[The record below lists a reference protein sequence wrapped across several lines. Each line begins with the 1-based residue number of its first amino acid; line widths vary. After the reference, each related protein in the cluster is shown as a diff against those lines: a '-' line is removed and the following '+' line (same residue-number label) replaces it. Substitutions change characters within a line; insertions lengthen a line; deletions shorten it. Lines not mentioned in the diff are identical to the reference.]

1 MRPCRRRLAAP
12 ARLCVLV
19 LGLLLGAAGCGTPRV
34 RVHPDSPRYEFELGS
49 AYLRKGDHLRA
60 QEHLKRFLDL
70 NPGHAVADSAQYL
83 LGQAIFGT
91 KSFAEA
97 AVEFAIFVREFP
109 RSSLRDDAA
118 YQECVCYVQQMLPAG
133 KDPTSAHRARG
144 CFNEL
149 LLRYPETEHAADART
164 YLQEIADRLAEKE
177 LRLGMMFAR
186 QKKYRSA
193 IVYLDELET
202 RYPTSSWVPSSLLL
216 KARCQLRLSENDAA
230 ITTVRRLLSEYPQHE
245 AAAEG
250 RRILEQLGA
259 QPADLGLGDSQEN
272 VARDRP

>member
-1 MRPCRRRLAAP
+1 VPSCRRRLAAP
-12 ARLCVLV
+12 ALLCL
-19 LGLLLGAAGCGTPRV
+19 LLLGGCGAPRV

-49 AYLRKGDHLRA
+49 AYLVKGDHLRA

-70 NPGHAVADSAQYL
+70 NPGHAVADSAQYQ
-83 LGQAIFGT
+83 LGLAILGT

-109 RSSLRDDAA
+109 RSPLRDDAA
-118 YQECVCYVQQMLPAG
+118 YQECVCYLQQMRPPPL
-133 KDPTSAHRARG
+133 DQTSTHRARG

-149 LLRYPETEHAADART
+149 LLRYPDTDHAADART
-164 YLQEIADRLAEKE
+164 HLHKIADRLAEKE
-177 LRLGMMFAR
+177 LRVGMMYAR

-193 IVYLDELET
+193 IIYLDEVGT
-202 RYPTSSWVPSSLLL
+202 RYPTSSWVPSSLLW
-216 KARCQLRLSENDAA
+216 KARCQLHLSENDAA
-230 ITTVRRLLSEYPQHE
+230 ITTVRRLLAEYPQHE
-245 AAAEG
+245 AAAEA

-259 QPADLGLGDSQEN
+259 QPAEFGAGDSPQN